1 MSYSSLAQAMINYVE
16 CHLESFDMTQM
27 SGTFGFSESYLREL
41 FSKHVNMPIM
51 QYYRKRRITVS
62 AFEILHSGKKIVDI
76 AFETGF
82 SNHESYTRAFRK
94 VFGMSPNRYRTD
106 RPPMGRKQL
115 DAGVFGLDRLT
126 EKEKRSDVFMNTQ
139 KQDSIILYGIRKIEH
154 GAYGSSTMFP
164 ICIKAVSEYLGDDVS
179 YASIMAAT
187 GAAFRL
193 VWNQADWDL
202 SNIDI
207 YHTLTESNDI
217 YSYGAKAL
225 GRAFSFLGRDE
236 NTAKE
241 AFTDFI
247 KSNLAKGNP
256 VIALGIIG
264 PPEPCIV
271 AGYDAEED
279 AVMGWN
285 FFQNDLQFASAATT
299 MDNGYFRCSTWWENT
314 DTQAVMCMGGLT
326 GTPCGDEEILKMA
339 AAAMEAREECTYAKG
354 LRAYDAWRRMLLDEK
369 WFKNNCGFDTLFS
382 RLLVVND
389 AIGCIGD
396 GRKWA
401 AAYLEE
407 LAARYG
413 KAESAHTR
421 DMVQACLSA
430 AAHFRA
436 VSSIAGEMMSLIGDW
451 SDTGKMLQNLAS
463 RSVREQLGE
472 KIDSARQEDTGAY
485 EQIKRILQN
494 PIPFLK

>member
-1 MSYSSLAQAMINYVE
+1 MSYSPLAQAMINYVE
-16 CHLESFDMTQM
+16 CHLENFDMTQM
-27 SGTFGFSESYLREL
+27 SETFGFSESYLREL

-82 SNHESYTRAFRK
+82 SSHESYTRAFRK

-106 RPPMGRKQL
+106 RPPIGRKQL
-115 DAGVFGLDRLT
+115 DAGVFGLERLT
-126 EKEKRSDVFMNTQ
+126 EKEKRS
-139 KQDSIILYGIRKIEH
+139 E
-154 GAYGSSTMFP
+154 
-164 ICIKAVSEYLGDDVS
+164 
-179 YASIMAAT
+179 
-187 GAAFRL
+187 
-193 VWNQADWDL
+193 
-202 SNIDI
+202 
-207 YHTLTESNDI
+207 ESNDI
-217 YSYGAKAL
+217 YGYGAKAL

-236 NTAKE
+236 NTPKE

-271 AGYDAEED
+271 AGYDAEDD

-285 FFQNDLQFASAATT
+285 FFQNDLQFASVATT
-299 MDNGYFRCSTWWENT
+299 MDNGYFRCSAWWENT

-326 GTPCGDEEILKMA
+326 GTPWGDKEILEMA

-354 LRAYDAWRRMLLDEK
+354 LRAYDAWLHMLLDEK
-369 WFKNNCGFDTLFS
+369 CFKNNCGFDTLFS

-389 AIGCIGD
+389 AVGCIGD

-401 AAYLEE
+401 AAYLED
-407 LAARYG
+407 LAAKYG
-413 KAESAHTR
+413 KAENAHTR
-421 DMVQACLSA
+421 DVVQACLAA

-451 SDTGKMLQNLAS
+451 SDTGEMLQNLAS
-463 RSVREQLGE
+463 RPVRERLGE

>member
-27 SGTFGFSESYLREL
+27 SEAFGFSESYLREL

-51 QYYRKRRITVS
+51 RYYRKRRITVS
-62 AFEILHSGKKIVDI
+62 ASQILHSDKKIVNI

-82 SNHESYTRAFRK
+82 SSHESYTRAFRK
-94 VFGMSPNRYRTD
+94 VFGMSPERYRTD
-106 RPPMGRKQL
+106 RPPIGRKQL

-126 EKEKRSDVFMNTQ
+126 EKEKRSDVFMDTQ
-139 KQDSIILYGIRKIEH
+139 QDSTILYGIRKIEH
-154 GAYGSSTMFP
+154 GAYGSGTMFP

-217 YSYGAKAL
+217 YSYGARAL
-225 GRAFSFLGRDE
+225 GREFSFLGRDE
-236 NTAKE
+236 HTTKE

-247 KSNLAKGNP
+247 RSNLAKGNP

-271 AGYDAEED
+271 AGYDAEDD

-299 MDNGYFRCSTWWENT
+299 MDNGYFRCSAWWENT
-314 DTQAVMCMGGLT
+314 DTQAVMCIGGLT
-326 GTPCGDEEILKMA
+326 GTPCGDDEILKMA
-339 AAAMEAREECTYAKG
+339 AAVMEAREECTYAKG
-354 LRAYDAWRRMLLDEK
+354 LRAYDAWRHMLLDEK
-369 WFKNNCGFDTLFS
+369 WFEYSHGFDTLFS

-407 LAARYG
+407 LAARYE
-413 KAESAHTR
+413 KAENARTR
-421 DMVQACLSA
+421 DLVQACHAA

-436 VSSIAGEMMSLIGDW
+436 VSNIAEEMMSLIGDW

-463 RSVREQLGE
+463 CPVREHLGE
-472 KIDSARQEDTGAY
+472 KIDSARREDTAAY
-485 EQIKRILQN
+485 EQLRLIVN
-494 PIPFLK
+494 SF

>member
-1 MSYSSLAQAMINYVE
+1 MSYSPLAQAMINYVE
-16 CHLESFDMTQM
+16 CHLENFDMTQM
-27 SGTFGFSESYLREL
+27 SETFGFSESYLREL

-82 SNHESYTRAFRK
+82 SSHESYTRAFRK

-106 RPPMGRKQL
+106 RPPIGRKQL
-115 DAGVFGLDRLT
+115 DAGVFGLERLT
-126 EKEKRSDVFMNTQ
+126 EKEKRSDVFMGTE
-139 KQDSIILYGIRKIEH
+139 KQDSTILYGILKIEH
-154 GAYGSSTMFP
+154 GAYGSGTMFP

-207 YHTLTESNDI
+207 YHTLKESNDI
-217 YSYGAKAL
+217 YGYGAKAL

-236 NTAKE
+236 NTPKE

-271 AGYDAEED
+271 AGYDAEDD

-285 FFQNDLQFASAATT
+285 FFQNDLQFASVATT
-299 MDNGYFRCSTWWENT
+299 MDNGYFRCSAWWENT

-326 GTPCGDEEILKMA
+326 GTPWGDKEILEMA

-354 LRAYDAWRRMLLDEK
+354 LRAYRLRYSVLQASGSKRCHRMHRGRAEMGRSLPGRSGCQIRKSRKRPHPGCGTGMPCRCGTLPGSQQYCRGDDVPDRRLERHRG
-369 WFKNNCGFDTLFS
+369 NAAEPCQPSCQGA
-382 RLLVVND
+382 V
-389 AIGCIGD
+389 
-396 GRKWA
+396 GRK
-401 AAYLEE
+401 
-407 LAARYG
+407 
-413 KAESAHTR
+413 
-421 DMVQACLSA
+421 
-430 AAHFRA
+430 
-436 VSSIAGEMMSLIGDW
+436 
-451 SDTGKMLQNLAS
+451 N
-463 RSVREQLGE
+463 
-472 KIDSARQEDTGAY
+472 
-485 EQIKRILQN
+485 
-494 PIPFLK
+494 